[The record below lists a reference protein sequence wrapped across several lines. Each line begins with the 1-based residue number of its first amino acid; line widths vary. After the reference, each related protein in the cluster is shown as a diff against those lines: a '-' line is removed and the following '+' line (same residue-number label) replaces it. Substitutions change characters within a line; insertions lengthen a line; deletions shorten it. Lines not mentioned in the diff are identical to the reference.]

1 LEVAKVFPDLG
12 GDDEVWFNPG
22 DGHFIVPSCNT
33 LCRTKNAGVE
43 GEEVLGFIDSSGRR
57 LDQSVDVAV
66 QTPPVNPAPTGNPR
80 TIHSAAAAS
89 NTNQVF
95 LPIPA
100 FGGAAPQFG
109 STLCDSTAEAKVIG
123 TTPVSSATGCI
134 AILATTKDD
143 NPAQD

>member
-1 LEVAKVFPDLG
+1 LEVAKVFQDLG
-12 GDDEVWFNPG
+12 GDDEVWFNPS
-22 DGHFIVPSCNT
+22 DGHFFVPSCNT
-33 LCRTKNAGVE
+33 TCRTKNAGVE
-43 GEEVLGFIDSSGRR
+43 GVEVLGVIDSAGRR

-66 QTPPVNPAPTGNPR
+66 QTPPVNPATSGNPR
-80 TIHSAAAAS
+80 TIHSAAAGS
-89 NTNQVF
+89 NMVF

-100 FGGAAPQFG
+100 VGGAAPQFG

-134 AILATTKDD
+134 AILTTTKDD